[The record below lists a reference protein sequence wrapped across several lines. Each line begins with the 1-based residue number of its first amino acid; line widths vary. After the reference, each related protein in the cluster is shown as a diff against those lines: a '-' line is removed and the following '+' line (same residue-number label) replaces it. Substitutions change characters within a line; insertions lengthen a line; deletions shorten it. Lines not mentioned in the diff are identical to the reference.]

1 MKKKLEAE
9 LISIAHRIL
18 KLKNKEDVRELHHET
33 QKLYEKLSVLLFVEE
48 NFDGVKP
55 TIGIRE
61 IEEKLERAFD
71 FDEKI
76 VVAELKE
83 DDTVEIKEE
92 VKEEKTS
99 ANSEPITQE
108 TEERSPVFTE
118 TPTEEIKEDLPETES
133 EPIIEEIQEES
144 IEEEV
149 IIVEEPE
156 ITTEEEPVLEKSI
169 ENESPKEEKHK
180 FLFEDILSNLQPE
193 PVFERVDNNK
203 TPKEISKIIEE
214 KVAET
219 KKVET
224 QKEDTKKE
232 EPKKEEIDI
241 FAGIGEPVFEKAE
254 KKPAANLND
263 KLNKGI
269 NITLN
274 DRIAFEKNLFDGS
287 TVDLNRVISQ
297 ISTFDNFEDAKNFI
311 DEMVRPDYNDWKG
324 KDEFVERFME
334 FVESKFA

>member
-1 MKKKLEAE
+1 MRKKLEAE

-48 NFDGVKP
+48 NFDEVKP

-83 DDTVEIKEE
+83 DDSIEIKKEL
-92 VKEEKTS
+92 KEEKPVINT
-99 ANSEPITQE
+99 EPIA
-108 TEERSPVFTE
+108 EEIKKEEPT
-118 TPTEEIKEDLPETES
+118 TEEIKKELPETKDDPKTE
-133 EPIIEEIQEES
+133 EVQEEIIEEETTIIEEPAIVTEKEES
-144 IEEEV
+144 VPEKTKEEEA
-149 IIVEEPE
+149 
-156 ITTEEEPVLEKSI
+156 
-169 ENESPKEEKHK
+169 PKEEKHK

-193 PVFERVDNNK
+193 PVFERVDNSK
-203 TPKEISKIIEE
+203 TPKEISKIIED
-214 KVAET
+214 KVEET
-219 KKVET
+219 KKEEI
-224 QKEDTKKE
+224 QKE
-232 EPKKEEIDI
+232 EPKKEEVDI
-241 FAGIGEPVFEKAE
+241 FAGIAEPIFEKAE
-254 KKPAANLND
+254 KKQAANLND

-324 KDEFVERFME
+324 KEEFVERFME